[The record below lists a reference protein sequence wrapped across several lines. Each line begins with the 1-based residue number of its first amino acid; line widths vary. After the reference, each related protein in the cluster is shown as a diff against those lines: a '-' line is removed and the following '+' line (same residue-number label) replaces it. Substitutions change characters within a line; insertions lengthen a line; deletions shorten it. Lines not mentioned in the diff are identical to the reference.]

1 MWLQALPEADRRTSD
16 DFFAL
21 LGELTGTSD
30 YRLTQAD
37 LARRVWAVLFSE
49 VEAPYWARLDQL
61 SPQLHRREGRYLE
74 QVNDLAKERR
84 AAIDALALRLSK
96 RHWKKSAGTEQL
108 ARLGRQRF
116 PLPLC
121 MCLGATWRL
130 FYKGLHNASE
140 TARTRRQ
147 HDVTSGQCHR

>member
-1 MWLQALPEADRRTSD
+1 MWLQALPEDDRKTSD

-37 LARRVWAVLFSE
+37 LARRVWAVLLSE
-49 VEAPYWARLDQL
+49 VEAPFWASLDQL

-74 QVNDLAKERR
+74 QVNDLAKERW

-96 RHWKKSAGTEQL
+96 EALEEIG
-108 ARLGRQRF
+108 G
-116 PLPLC
+116 
-121 MCLGATWRL
+121 
-130 FYKGLHNASE
+130 
-140 TARTRRQ
+140 
-147 HDVTSGQCHR
+147 D